1 MPWANY
7 LIKTFS
13 LYRSLFVNNIAI
25 VYLSLQCLLLLLSYL
40 LPIHLMQ
47 SCFYSYYVIKILWL
61 HHICTWMTKQDLYY
75 LILKKNSKRK
85 FLKKQISFPA
95 LRTYKIK
102 VPWFDPD
109 MGMETVTLIADAA
122 CTLSYHNMSQNE
134 AFFFFAKSCNS
145 LFLIS
150 NFLCVL
156 ICCYFYFL
164 LKKNQK
170 QKWMV

>member
-1 MPWANY
+1 MSSPS
-7 LIKTFS
+7 IK
-13 LYRSLFVNNIAI
+13 LFVSYSFNAI
-25 VYLSLQCLLLLLSYL
+25 MLLFILCYQNFVASSHLRMNDQARPILS
-40 LPIHLMQ
+40 H
-47 SCFYSYYVIKILWL
+47 
-61 HHICTWMTKQDLYY
+61 
-75 LILKKNSKRK
+75 LKKKSKRK

-102 VPWFDPD
+102 VPWSDPD
-109 MGMETVTLIADAA
+109 MDMETVRLIADAA

-134 AFFFFAKSCNS
+134 AFFFFAKSCYS

-164 LKKNQK
+164 FKKIQK